1 MTTAFL
7 YIFVFSSWGLGLLSW
22 MVALNDFI
30 TRNDLRNKERYLE
43 ITQKKALFNRFNDI
57 SGIKSPSL
65 STSQEKGK
73 KTPWGKVGQ
82 AEESSELIPD
92 KIKELMKS
100 SPNHPEVE
108 EIDSSDQILG
118 VRFEAR
124 DYPPVFGDGD
134 GEDDE

>member
-1 MTTAFL
+1 MTTVFF
-7 YIFVFSSWGLGLLSW
+7 YVFVFSSWGLGLLSW
-22 MVALNDFI
+22 MVALSDFM
-30 TRNDLRNKERYLE
+30 TRRDLESKEKFLE

-57 SGIKSPSL
+57 SGIQIPSL
-65 STSQEKGK
+65 TQSEKTK
-73 KTPWGKVGQ
+73 RAPWGRVGE
-82 AEESSELIPD
+82 AEESPELIPE

-108 EIDSSDQILG
+108 EIDGTDQILG
-118 VRFEAR
+118 VKFEAR